1 VNLRDLLVECLD
13 ALRVPALDCNHR
25 SEHLKRIEQML
36 KNDSL
41 PNETRGLLVQAAAM
55 FRRHMKRHPADFWF
69 RDDKETGVL
78 AEAIANYIGNDGFFY
93 HGTVFR
99 RLRSILDE
107 GLVPGASGVWRLK
120 GGAQDVLRQYVFFEP
135 TWRGAVNWA
144 DTASRR
150 AKGKKGTLARS
161 PVIIRLPM
169 RGLQAVKDPF
179 ARRED
184 CLMVKG
190 KVSTEHAEFTL
201 GHLRGFAKWTSLTE
215 SELSHVESDTKAIAT

>member
-1 VNLRDLLVECLD
+1 MDLRDLLIECLD

-25 SEHLKRIEQML
+25 AEHLKRIEQVL
-36 KNDSL
+36 ENDGL
-41 PNETRGLLVQAAAM
+41 PSEARSLLVQAAAT

-69 RDDKETGVL
+69 RDDRETGVI
-78 AEAIANYIGNDGFFY
+78 AQAIANYIGDDGFFY

-107 GLVPGASGVWRLK
+107 GLVPGASRVWGLK
-120 GGAQDVLRQYVFFEP
+120 GEAQDVLRQYVFFEP

-169 RGLQAVKDPF
+169 RGLQAVRDPF

-190 KVSTEHAEFTL
+190 KVSAEQAEFTS
-201 GHLRGFAKWTSLTE
+201 GHVRGFARWAPLTE
-215 SELSHVESDTKAIAT
+215 AMLSRFESDTKTLVI